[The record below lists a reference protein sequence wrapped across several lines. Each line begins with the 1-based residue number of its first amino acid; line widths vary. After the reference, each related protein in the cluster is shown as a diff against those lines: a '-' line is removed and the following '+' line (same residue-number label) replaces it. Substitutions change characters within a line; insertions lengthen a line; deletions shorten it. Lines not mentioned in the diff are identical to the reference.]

1 MRQGEVTNIDIIRPS
16 ILKYAL
22 DDALSVKL
30 SDFDYDLPKEL
41 IAQEPLA
48 KRDASRMLVLDGKKI
63 SHRSFSDFPGYLEKG
78 DVLVLNNTLVF
89 PARLAGKR
97 ETGGK
102 VELLVLRN
110 EGERAEALVRAKP
123 LRPGETISITGGKC
137 EVVKRIEG
145 ARYQLDFSVPGGI
158 SGYLDRHGTMP
169 TPPYVKKK
177 LESPERYQTVFARN
191 RGSVAAPTAG
201 MHFTPELLDG
211 IRARGVTVAFVTL
224 HIGPGTFQPVKA
236 LDVEGHKME
245 PEYYQVPEETA
256 KAVNGR
262 KGRLVAVGTTVVK
275 TLESAARLVAGNGS
289 DARDGA
295 GLHDGGS
302 LTPTADGSSR
312 KGGRLVASEGW
323 SDLFIHPGHEFRL
336 RPDMLLTNF
345 HLPRST
351 LIMLIS
357 AYAGRERILAACAEA
372 VREKYR
378 FYSFGDSMLCL
389 S

>member
-1 MRQGEVTNIDIIRPS
+1 MGPGGVTRHNRLHPIT
-16 ILKYAL
+16 LKYSRGVAL
-22 DDALSVKL
+22 NVKL
-30 SDFDYDLPKEL
+30 SDFDYDLPKGL

-48 KRDASRMLVLDGKKI
+48 SRDASRMLVLDGPKI
-63 SHRSFSDFPGYLEKG
+63 IHMSFGDLPEYLRQG

-97 ETGGK
+97 DTGGK
-102 VELLVLRN
+102 VELLVLKN
-110 EGERAEALVRAKP
+110 DGERAEALVRAKP

-145 ARYQLDFSVPGGI
+145 ARYQLEFSVPGGI
-158 SGYLDRHGTMP
+158 AEHLDRHGTMP

-201 MHFTPELLDG
+201 LHFTPELLDQV
-211 IRARGVTVAFVTL
+211 RAKGVSVAFVTL

-236 LDVEGHKME
+236 LNIDGHKME
-245 PEYYQVPEETA
+245 PEYYQVTEETA
-256 KAVNGR
+256 KAVSGR

-275 TLESAARLVAGNGS
+275 TLESAARQGAGTGNEDGNGM
-289 DARDGA
+289 
-295 GLHDGGS
+295 GS
-302 LTPTADGSSR
+302 
-312 KGGRLVASEGW
+312 KVGGRLVASEGW
-323 SDLFIHPGHEFRL
+323 SDLFIHPGHEFML
-336 RPDMLLTNF
+336 RPDVLLTNF

-351 LIMLIS
+351 LVMLVS
-357 AYAGRERILAACAEA
+357 AYAGRERILAAYAEA